1 MGSGGKALGMLSLI
15 LAAGGIGFSYFVWTG
30 QNTSNSVLD
39 DLTDQLNDIEADFD
53 NLTEQ
58 LDTMEAVIDNLTRS
72 FVVGLWDDIS
82 KNKDYAP
89 HNLDYNWLLEFSA
102 GNLTD
107 PDYISVSNDNTRI
120 TLLQSGWYRIHLS
133 LFIYSITADNYYY
146 LSMLKDGSVE
156 SNLDWYETS
165 ATDDGYYHY
174 FESSAFVYSNG
185 TSYIEFN
192 ALSNIDSFGIGGND
206 YNQFLIEYI
215 S

>member
-1 MGSGGKALGMLSLI
+1 METPCY
-15 LAAGGIGFSYFVWTG
+15 SY
-30 QNTSNSVLD
+30 
-39 DLTDQLNDIEADFD
+39 
-53 NLTEQ
+53 
-58 LDTMEAVIDNLTRS
+58 TMEAVIDNLTRS

-89 HNLDYNWLLEFSA
+89 HNLDYNWFLEFSA

-133 LFIYSITADNYYY
+133 LLIDSIASDTIYILT
-146 LSMLKDGSVE
+146 MLKDGSVE

-165 ATDDGYYHY
+165 ATDDSYYHY
-174 FESSAFVYSNG
+174 FETSAFVYSNG

-192 ALSNIDSFGIGGND
+192 ALSNIDFFAVSINI
-206 YNQFLIEYI
+206 YNQFLIEYL